1 MCRAVREE
9 KEKQGNLMKQR
20 SKDDDES
27 VGSIRNDSFLA
38 MGSDTLPLH
47 STAAASALEVDSEI
61 GAHIE
66 EGEMEQV

>member
-1 MCRAVREE
+1 
-9 KEKQGNLMKQR
+9 MKQK

-38 MGSDTLPLH
+38 MGMDTQPLQ
-47 STAAASALEVDSEI
+47 STAAASLQVEEDSEI

-66 EGEMEQV
+66 EGEMEQVCRSQMLIIYYIAR